1 MPKAMN
7 LTFDSDVSKLTEVN
21 KSFDAGVIRIAY
33 TGANRNKTF
42 ISKSSFEKAL
52 PSIYNCPIVCN
63 YDVTTDELGGH
74 DIELVRD
81 ADGALRIINATDP
94 IGVIPES
101 AKVWFEN
108 YTGADGIEREYLYA
122 EALFWKRQVAYQKV
136 KKDGIT
142 SQSMEISVLGGES
155 KDGLYYINDFEFTAF
170 TAIGIE
176 PCFEDAS
183 IEVFSQKAYKEQL
196 SEMMSD
202 LKASFNLVT
211 SSEEDVDDIHPHYF
225 TKGDVET
232 LKDKIELAEQYGI
245 DVEALDFSI
254 EDLSLEELTEKFEAM
269 KTSESVNDSDAESA
283 PQEEVFSEEESE
295 AEAPAEEAEP
305 EAEEVAEEE
314 APAEEYALGKNMV
327 EEFRREL
334 ATHPVTNRWGEPCY
348 YWFEDF
354 DDAKAEVYVQD
365 PVDWLYY
372 AFSYRFDNDKCIIDF
387 NSKKRM
393 LLAFVDFTEG
403 AEQPVDPAMLSMF
416 EALDEKFAA
425 KESAESAYAELNE
438 KFNALEATCSELR
451 EFKASVESAAAEQ
464 ERNELFARFEDLAD
478 VDAFKELQKVAD
490 QYDLETLEEK
500 CFAIRGRQG
509 VNVNFSL
516 NENSSSPKIKL
527 DTKPKNSPKPY
538 GGIVEHYLGEVD

>member
-1 MPKAMN
+1 MPNVMN
-7 LTFDSDVSKLTEVN
+7 LTFDSNVSKLTEVN

-33 TGANRNKTF
+33 TGENRNKTF

-101 AKVWFEN
+101 AKVWFDN
-108 YTGADGIEREYLYA
+108 YTGEDGIEREYLYA

-142 SQSMEISVLGGES
+142 SQSMEISVNSGAS
-155 KDGLYYINDFEFTAF
+155 KDGLYYIDDFEFTAF
-170 TAIGIE
+170 TAIGVE
-176 PCFEDAS
+176 PCFENAA

-196 SEMMSD
+196 SEMMND
-202 LKASFNLVT
+202 LRASFNLVT
-211 SSEEDVDDIHPHYF
+211 TSDDVADIHPHYF

-232 LKDKIELAEQYGI
+232 LKDKIELAEKYGI
-245 DVEALDFSI
+245 DVETLDFSI
-254 EDLSLEELTEKFEAM
+254 EDLSIEELTEKFEAM

-283 PQEEVFSEEESE
+283 PQEETFSEEESE
-295 AEAPAEEAEP
+295 AEVPAEEAEP
-305 EAEEVAEEE
+305 EAEAAPEEE
-314 APAEEYALGKNMV
+314 APAEEFALGKNLR

-334 ATHPVTNRWGEPCY
+334 DAHPVTNRWGDKCF
-348 YWFEDF
+348 YWLEDY
-354 DDAKAEVYVQD
+354 DEAKAEVYVQD

-387 NSKKRM
+387 DSKKRV
-393 LLAFVDFTEG
+393 LVSFVDFVEGTEQ
-403 AEQPVDPAMLSMF
+403 AADPAMLSMF

-438 KFNALEATCSELR
+438 KFNALEATCAELR
-451 EFKASVESAAAEQ
+451 DFKASVESAAAEQ
-464 ERNELFARFEDLAD
+464 ERNELFAKFEDLAD

-509 VNVNFSL
+509 VSVNFSL

-527 DTKPKNSPKPY
+527 DKHINTPKPY
-538 GGIVEHYLGEVD
+538 GGVVEHYLGEVD

>member
-1 MPKAMN
+1 MPNVMN

-33 TGANRNKTF
+33 TGENRNKTF

-63 YDVTTDELGGH
+63 YDITTDELGGH

-108 YTGADGIEREYLYA
+108 YTGEDGIEREYLYA

-142 SQSMEISVLGGES
+142 SQSMEISVNSGVS
-155 KDGLYYINDFEFTAF
+155 KDGLYYIDDFEFTAF
-170 TAIGIE
+170 TAIGVE
-176 PCFEDAS
+176 PCFENAS

-196 SEMMSD
+196 SEMMND
-202 LKASFNLVT
+202 LRASFNLVT
-211 SSEEDVDDIHPHYF
+211 TSDDVDDIHPHYF

-232 LKDKIELAEQYGI
+232 LKDKIELAEKYGI

-254 EDLSLEELTEKFEAM
+254 EDFSLEELEEKFEAM

-283 PQEEVFSEEESE
+283 PQEETFSEAEPE

-305 EAEEVAEEE
+305 EAEEAAGEE
-314 APAEEYALGKNMV
+314 APV
-327 EEFRREL
+327 EEFALGRNLREEFHREL
-334 ATHPVTNRWGEPCY
+334 DAHPVVDRWGGKCF
-348 YWFEDF
+348 YWLEDY
-354 DDAKAEVYVQD
+354 DEAKGEVYVQD

-372 AFSYRFDNDKCIIDF
+372 SFSYRFDNDKCIIDF
-387 NSKKRM
+387 DSKKRV
-393 LLAFVDFTEG
+393 LVSFVDYVDGTEQV
-403 AEQPVDPAMLSMF
+403 ADPAMLSMF

-438 KFNALEATCSELR
+438 KFSALEATCAELR

-478 VDAFKELQKVAD
+478 VDAFKELQKNAD
-490 QYDLETLEEK
+490 QYDMDTLEEK

-527 DTKPKNSPKPY
+527 DTKRNSSPKPY
-538 GGIVEHYLGEVD
+538 GGVVEHYLGEVD

>member
-33 TGANRNKTF
+33 TGENRNKTF

-108 YTGADGIEREYLYA
+108 YTGEDGIEREYLYA

-142 SQSMEISVLGGES
+142 SQSMEISVNDGES

-170 TAIGIE
+170 TAIGVE
-176 PCFEDAS
+176 PCFENAA

-196 SEMMSD
+196 SEMMND
-202 LKASFNLVT
+202 LRASFNLVT
-211 SSEEDVDDIHPHYF
+211 TSDEVDDIHPHYF

-232 LKDKIELAEQYGI
+232 LKDKIELAEKYGI

-254 EDLSLEELTEKFEAM
+254 EELSMEELTEKFEAM

-283 PQEEVFSEEESE
+283 PQEETFSESETEAESPAEESE
-295 AEAPAEEAEP
+295 PEAEAASEDEAPAEEF
-305 EAEEVAEEE
+305 
-314 APAEEYALGKNMV
+314 ALTKNMR
-327 EEFRREL
+327 EEFHREL
-334 ATHPVTNRWGEPCY
+334 AAHPVTNRWGEPCV
-348 YWFEDF
+348 YWLEDF
-354 DDAKAEVYVQD
+354 DEAKSEVYVQD

-372 AFSYRFDNDKCIIDF
+372 ALPYRFDNDKCIIDF
-387 NSKKRM
+387 DTKKRV
-393 LLAFVDFTEG
+393 LVAFVDYVDGTEQS
-403 AEQPVDPAMLSMF
+403 ADPAMLSMF
-416 EALDEKFAA
+416 NALDEKFAA

-438 KFNALEATCSELR
+438 KFNALEATCEELR
-451 EFKASVESAAAEQ
+451 NFKASVESAAAEQ
-464 ERNELFARFEDLAD
+464 ERNELFSKFEDLAD
-478 VDAFKELQKVAD
+478 VDAFKELQANAD
-490 QYDLETLEEK
+490 QYDLATLEEK

-509 VNVNFSL
+509 VSVNFSL
-516 NENSSSPKIKL
+516 HENSSSPKIKL
-527 DTKPKNSPKPY
+527 DTKRNNPPKPY
-538 GGIVEHYLGEVD
+538 GGVVEHYLGEID